1 MDREA
6 WHAAVHW
13 VAKSRTWLSN
23 WTALKCMG
31 ASQVAL
37 MVKNLPAS
45 AGDTRDVGLI
55 PWLGRSPEGG
65 CGKTQSSNLAWRI
78 PMVRGAWQ
86 ATVHWVTKS
95 RATYLAHIYLWVERS
110 SEGTWVRTLWQ
121 NLLAPAPETQ
131 ISLLFRY
138 CVSLVSL
145 FGVEVRKTF

>member
-1 MDREA
+1 
-6 WHAAVHW
+6 
-13 VAKSRTWLSN
+13 
-23 WTALKCMG
+23 
-31 ASQVAL
+31 

-110 SEGTWVRTLWQ
+110 SEGTWSEDS
-121 NLLAPAPETQ
+121 LAEPVSPSPRDTNKSPFP
-131 ISLLFRY
+131 IL
-138 CVSLVSL
+138 CVSSIIIWGGSEEGNLRPRKHRYLEMRMFANPTVTCVCSVMSDSL
-145 FGVEVRKTF
+145 